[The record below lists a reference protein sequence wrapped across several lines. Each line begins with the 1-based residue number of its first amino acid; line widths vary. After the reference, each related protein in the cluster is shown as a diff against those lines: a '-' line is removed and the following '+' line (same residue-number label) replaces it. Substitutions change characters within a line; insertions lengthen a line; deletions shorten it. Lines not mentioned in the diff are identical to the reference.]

1 MNKKNFDLMMKKFSE
16 VFERALNP
24 SVISIYWEVCSE
36 IPDFQTNTIIRNC
49 LKKCQFFPKPADI
62 FKSFDETAMETRKSE
77 AITMTEEERE
87 RNLQRIRKAK
97 EDLKRVKMPTRI
109 SKKDLNLEDYKEGKE

>member
-1 MNKKNFDLMMKKFSE
+1 MNKKNFDMMLNKFAI
-16 VFERALNP
+16 VFERVLNRDA
-24 SVISIYWEVCSE
+24 IAIYWDICSE
-36 IPDFQTNTIIRNC
+36 IPDSQTNTVIRNC

-62 FKSFDETAMETRKSE
+62 FKSYDETAMETRKSE

-109 SKKDLNLEDYKEGKE
+109 SSDDLNINNYKEINK